1 MKKLELVLLAI
12 LGGFALTFLVLSREY
27 SSTAALFPRLI
38 AVASLLFLVLGRMV
52 RTSRIRPSPGASR
65 HPLPKGEGHVEDL
78 PSPSGRGWRE
88 APGEGRILDVRTI
101 LALQAGY
108 VAFIYL
114 LGFFVATLLYLILAP
129 IQLRY
134 QRRGVAIATSV
145 VLTLLLAGSFM
156 WLFDIQLPAGAIW
169 EML

>member
-38 AVASLLFLVLGRMV
+38 AVASLLFLVLGRMG
-52 RTSRIRPSPGASR
+52 RTQGIEGRRPISPHGEIGLRPSIPC
-65 HPLPKGEGHVEDL
+65 
-78 PSPSGRGWRE
+78 
-88 APGEGRILDVRTI
+88 VRPI

-108 VAFIYL
+108 VVFIYL
-114 LGFFVATLLYLILAP
+114 IGFFVATLLYLILAP

>member
-1 MKKLELVLLAI
+1 MLLAI

-38 AVASLLFLVLGRMV
+38 AVASLLFLV
-52 RTSRIRPSPGASR
+52 TSRIRPSPGASR
-65 HPLPKGEGHVEDL
+65 HPLPVEEGHVEMFPL
-78 PSPSGRGWRE
+78 PWERE
-88 APGEGRILDVRTI
+88 ARSAGEGRI

-108 VAFIYL
+108 VVFIYL
-114 LGFFVATLLYLILAP
+114 LGFFVATLLYLIFAP

-134 QRRGVAIATSV
+134 ERRGVVIATSV